1 MKKLLEWLHPD
12 HHGVLGSMFL
22 FALWVAIVSGVLAVI
37 VDGKVPEA
45 AAFGAILGAT
55 WGITRGFGTRKQK
68 SSAPAVEAEEEST
81 STRS

>member
-1 MKKLLEWLHPD
+1 ML
-12 HHGVLGSMFL
+12 L

-68 SSAPAVEAEEEST
+68 TAAPVLEREEEST
-81 STRS
+81 SKRS